1 MELSNGFVYGVI
13 IVMSQYLPLEYDRS
27 HLLQTRK
34 PPQSAMSIDYYDVA
48 LIVANA
54 LALLAILIYYLSNT
68 FFIQPLHVAVTR
80 KLL

>member
-1 MELSNGFVYGVI
+1 LELSSVYGGI

-34 PPQSAMSIDYYDVA
+34 PPQSAMTIDYYDVA

-54 LALLAILIYYLSNT
+54 LALLAILVYYLSNT
-68 FFIQPLHVAVTR
+68 LPMQPPHVVAT
-80 KLL
+80 KKSQ